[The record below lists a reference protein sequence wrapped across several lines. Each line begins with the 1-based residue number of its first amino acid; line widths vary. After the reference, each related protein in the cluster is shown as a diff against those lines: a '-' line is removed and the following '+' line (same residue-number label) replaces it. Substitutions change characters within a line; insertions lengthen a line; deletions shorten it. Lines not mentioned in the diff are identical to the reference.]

1 MGGILCNSAIM
12 KVNEEEESIKEFEK
26 MCPES
31 QLETQGRVML
41 WKPVAETLSG
51 RV

>member
-1 MGGILCNSAIM
+1 MGGILRDSTIK

-41 WKPVAETLSG
+41 QKPVADTPSG